1 VKFTNETDQPVR
13 FRRTHRFGD
22 EQPTI
27 VTVEPGKSLDP
38 GHTYT
43 FERLDGAPAADV
55 WDDPELL
62 AALARARAFL
72 APPIVAVQL
81 VTPTSEVVPAQG

>member
-1 VKFTNETDQPVR
+1 MKFTNETDQPVR

-27 VTVEPGKSLDP
+27 VTLAPGESLEA

-43 FERLDGAPAADV
+43 FEQLAD
-55 WDDPELL
+55 
-62 AALARARAFL
+62 AALE
-72 APPIVAVQL
+72 V
-81 VTPTSEVVPAQG
+81 VTPPGPKSSRRRG